1 MNQNKMIKIAD
12 WILNHSRYPIDEVV
26 WAFGE
31 TITMGSSIG
40 EVIK

>member
-1 MNQNKMIKIAD
+1 MNQNKMIKIAKT
-12 WILNHSRYPIDEVV
+12 V